1 MADGL
6 QKAVGV
12 LTLTQDGNTWR
23 WAVTHPTWAAVELTA
38 AKNLFSQVAL
48 GARTAVLTMR
58 KQALGLQNAIRCDGK
73 TLCVTQIDEGPDRHH
88 LTVTTAMLEPV
99 EVTLHRE
106 TRGRDALNRP
116 KVEAAADYSFPAWL
130 TEKYVGRSMQDPA
143 VAVETTYVLIVL
155 KGVTELRAGE
165 TVQIGHKAFTVLLA
179 HVLDPDRNEYE
190 IYRSDEA

>member
-6 QKAVGV
+6 QKAVSV

-58 KQALGLQNAIRCDGK
+58 KQTLGLQNAIRCDRK

-88 LTVTTAMLEPV
+88 LTVTAAVLEPV

-106 TRGRDALNRP
+106 TRGRDAMNRP
-116 KVEAAADYSFPAWL
+116 SVTKKEDYSFPAWL
-130 TEKYVGRSMQDPA
+130 TEKYVGRSTQDPA
-143 VAVETTYVLIVL
+143 VAVETTYVLIVP

-165 TVQIGHKAFTVLLA
+165 TVKVGGKAFCVLMT
-179 HVLDPDRNEYE
+179 HTLDPDRDEYE
-190 IYRSDEA
+190 IYRSEDA

>member
-12 LTLTQDGNTWR
+12 LTLTRSGNTWR
-23 WAVTHPTWAAVELTA
+23 WAATHPTWAAVELTA

-58 KQALGLQNAIRCDGK
+58 KQALGLQNAIRCGER

-99 EVTLHRE
+99 EVTLRRE

-116 KVEAAADYSFPAWL
+116 SVTETADYSFPAWL
-130 TEKYVGRSMQDPA
+130 TEKYVGRSTQDPA
-143 VAVETTYVLIVL
+143 VAVETTYVLIVP

-165 TVQIGHKAFTVLLA
+165 TVQIGHKAFAVLLA
-179 HVLDPDRNEYE
+179 HVLDPDRDEYE
-190 IYRSDEA
+190 IYRSEDA